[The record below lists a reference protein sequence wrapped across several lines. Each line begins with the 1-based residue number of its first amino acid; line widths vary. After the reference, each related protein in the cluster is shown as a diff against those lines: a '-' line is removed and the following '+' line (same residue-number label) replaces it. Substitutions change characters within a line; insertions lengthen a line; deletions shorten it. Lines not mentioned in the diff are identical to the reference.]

1 MKTQSIDQ
9 LVGLLQTL
17 NSLSSQLN
25 DLLKQEKISLEAP
38 DSDNLLALSTVK
50 KRLVSEL
57 EKNTKTMHLFLKN
70 MNVSRGL
77 YQLDDFISQLKLTD
91 TKQLMTEL
99 WSEVQRFSIDNK
111 KQNEV
116 NGSIIELNRRYTQRS
131 LAVLRGQLGINN
143 TTYGS
148 NGQSMNS
155 KISRN
160 ITTA

>member
-1 MKTQSIDQ
+1 MNTQSIEQ
-9 LVGLLQTL
+9 LMSLLQTL
-17 NSLSSQLN
+17 NALSSQLN
-25 DLLKQEKISLEAP
+25 DLLKQEKISLEIP

-57 EKNTKTMHLFLKN
+57 EKNTKTTHVFLKKI
-70 MNVSRGL
+70 NVTRGL
-77 YQLDDFISQLKLTD
+77 YQLNDFISQLKLTD
-91 TKQLMTEL
+91 TKRLMTDL

-131 LAVLRGQLGINN
+131 LAVLRGQLGVTS

-148 NGQSMNS
+148 NGQSMSS